1 MDKDGADDA
10 TTVNRPR
17 EKRRT
22 IGVDGKTVSAA
33 AGIQSSGAE
42 ASSRKPAQIDG
53 FPSQMAVTDHKV
65 RKAARRNGAD
75 PLCRADLPAGRK
87 VAARTACWMGIPKE
101 TALRIQ
107 S

>member
-33 AGIQSSGAE
+33 AGIQSSGVE
-42 ASSRKPAQIDG
+42 ASSRSP
-53 FPSQMAVTDHKV
+53 P
-65 RKAARRNGAD
+65 R
-75 PLCRADLPAGRK
+75 
-87 VAARTACWMGIPKE
+87 
-101 TALRIQ
+101 
-107 S
+107 